1 MNRKEIE
8 EKREILWKKYQT
20 AYVQDYNNLDEV
32 IHPYLS
38 EFTFEDHLIMCID
51 FLEWQLKEVKANEN
65 LAH

>member
-20 AYVQDYNNLDEV
+20 TYVQDYHNLD
-32 IHPYLS
+32 

-51 FLEWQLKEVKANEN
+51 FLEWQLKEVSANEN

>member
-20 AYVQDYNNLDEV
+20 TYVQDYHNLD
-32 IHPYLS
+32 

-51 FLEWQLKEVKANEN
+51 FLEWQLKEVANE
-65 LAH
+65 